1 MPGRSKNLN
10 KDFIQPKL
18 YRWKSTSVSGDPLD
32 KGMHIPHIKTYY
44 QIDNKEN
51 ESMRWFVVS
60 SHNLSKAAWGEIQ
73 NRYDQGEV
81 ITIQSWELG
90 VFVSP
95 STLGVDVMG
104 PLLSS
109 ANSNG
114 HSLGGNSSSSQNPLD
129 PKQLR
134 EQRLA
139 RFGGG
144 GRTDRRI
151 EQEPQPKV
159 ASSSSPTEMDPNQ
172 KNKQRSIIPIPY
184 KFLPDKYESSD
195 KAWVVD

>member
-1 MPGRSKNLN
+1 VPGRSKNLN
-10 KDFIQPKL
+10 KDFILPKL
-18 YRWKSTSVSGDPLD
+18 HRWKSTSVNGDPLD
-32 KGMHIPHIKTYY
+32 KGMHVPHIKTYY
-44 QIDNKEN
+44 QIDNEEN

-73 NRYDQGEV
+73 NRYDQDEV
-81 ITIQSWELG
+81 LTIQSWELG

-114 HSLGGNSSSSQNPLD
+114 HSLGGNSSSYQNPLNQ
-129 PKQLR
+129 KQLR

-144 GRTDRRI
+144 GRK

-159 ASSSSPTEMDPNQ
+159 ASSSSPKTETVPNQ
-172 KNKQRSIIPIPY
+172 NNKQRSVIPIPY